1 MFSLSKSSGFLSPV
15 RFILL
20 IFGIY
25 ITMGLTAYLVL
36 TTEWRKMSKAKW
48 ETSCFPVCVYGF
60 KKKYVWGEGASCRM
74 IHRDFFWSKFLISGL
89 SAALAL
95 PSFF

>member
-20 IFGIY
+20 IVGIY

-60 KKKYVWGEGASCRM
+60 KKKSMCEGKVEVAGWFIEIYS
-74 IHRDFFWSKFLISGL
+74 DQNF
-89 SAALAL
+89 
-95 PSFF
+95 